1 MVGEEGKKPPEE
13 AEFDTAELVTEL
25 KKLKTNYSQRKADS
39 VDNLQPSKKRKR
51 WQFHYKWKR
60 KRREEPHFDQVMSE
74 SDSLKRPKREDPDDS
89 EQESPEPVLLTV
101 EDVPNTAN
109 SLSIPPTTNF
119 FPIFSRKP
127 PTFFKADPP
136 KFNAK
141 PLSKEVENPPRRKQ
155 KAKAKKHK
163 PKTGTETT
171 NKITNYFGGT
181 AAADDTSDPP

>member
-1 MVGEEGKKPPEE
+1 M
-13 AEFDTAELVTEL
+13 
-25 KKLKTNYSQRKADS
+25 DS
-39 VDNLQPSKKRKR
+39 LQPFKKKRR
-51 WQFHYKWKR
+51 LIHDKWKR
-60 KRREEPHFDQVMSE
+60 KRREGSHLDQVMPE
-74 SDSLKRPKREDPDDS
+74 SDSLKRLKRKDPDDA
-89 EQESPEPVLLTV
+89 EEESPEPVPLTV